1 METERVTIGRTVKKK
16 LAITLLSGFL
26 LFGLLL
32 GIIGFSGTTFAVPMG
47 GMGDFYVTFD
57 ELKGEGFELN
67 PQIGETGNQDEAPLV
82 RNKMEKATIDGLHIY
97 KDLKMP
103 IGGWIRINITASEPS
118 EMQGL
123 IQDAR
128 FIDADLQFDDMDIYE
143 TNTSEMS
150 EEEAF
155 RENWSQSGDTVTIS
169 DAKIVTDYLFQDMVA
184 LNGAKISVEGID
196 EPEEIEAGND
206 NGSGGNGTPSNDS
219 TADDEGNGKSDDN
232 GNDIN
237 NTNDSNSN
245 SAATAKDEDKDDGS
259 ALPDTA
265 TQTILFIV
273 IGFGLILLSI
283 VIFVIRK
290 KMKTTIDE

>member
-1 METERVTIGRTVKKK
+1 MFVYLGDPHSFPTRRSSDLKKK

-67 PQIGETGNQDEAPLV
+67 AQIGETGNQDEAPLV

-103 IGGWIRINITASEPS
+103 IGSWIRMNSTASETS
-118 EMQGL
+118 VMQGL

-128 FIDADLQFDDMDIYE
+128 FIDADLQYDDMDIYE

-150 EEEAF
+150 GEAAL
-155 RENWSQSGDTVTIS
+155 RETWTKSGDTVTIS
-169 DAKIVTDYLFQDMVA
+169 DAKIGTEYFFQGM
-184 LNGAKISVEGID
+184 
-196 EPEEIEAGND
+196 
-206 NGSGGNGTPSNDS
+206 
-219 TADDEGNGKSDDN
+219 
-232 GNDIN
+232 
-237 NTNDSNSN
+237 
-245 SAATAKDEDKDDGS
+245 
-259 ALPDTA
+259 
-265 TQTILFIV
+265 
-273 IGFGLILLSI
+273 
-283 VIFVIRK
+283 
-290 KMKTTIDE
+290 